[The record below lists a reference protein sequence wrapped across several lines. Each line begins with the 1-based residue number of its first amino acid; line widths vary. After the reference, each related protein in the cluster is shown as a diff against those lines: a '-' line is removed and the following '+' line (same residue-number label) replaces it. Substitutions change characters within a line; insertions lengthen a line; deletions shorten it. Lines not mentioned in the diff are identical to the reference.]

1 MKSYLKVKI
10 KSLAAESAIIRREE
24 HKAIRNSRWLT
35 EHQQDNA
42 EASAEFHGLHHHRT
56 VIVRQE
62 ARAAQL
68 AYAMIRGRKYPTVE
82 AKAREPAPISKIATL
97 VSRYGGVDRTQA
109 ADRVSDWLKA
119 A

>member
-1 MKSYLKVKI
+1 
-10 KSLAAESAIIRREE
+10 
-24 HKAIRNSRWLT
+24 
-35 EHQQDNA
+35 
-42 EASAEFHGLHHHRT
+42 
-56 VIVRQE
+56 
-62 ARAAQL
+62 
-68 AYAMIRGRKYPTVE
+68 MIRGRKYPTVE